1 MKMATRRGRTP
12 FGLWLAVRLLAIVVA
27 GLALV
32 VLFRDVVAPILKGD
46 VESRQKENAPR
57 E

>member
-1 MKMATRRGRTP
+1 MATRRGRTP
-12 FGLWLAVRLLAIVVA
+12 FGLWLAVRLLGIAVA

-46 VESRQKENAPR
+46 VETQQREHAPR